1 MLKFGMNFK
10 IFLIC
15 LYLLSISLYGMD
27 IIKDSSGIELLPLSK
42 IYIDKNN
49 KLSLEE
55 IKNKKFSTINK
66 EIFSFGFQPN
76 QALWVKFKLKN
87 QTAKP
92 LTKIIEYA
100 NPLTEDIVFFDKTKQ
115 ILEGSW
121 HISSSRESINPAFTI
136 KLNPYE
142 ERTFYIKAH
151 STISTVIIQLRLWNS
166 KDFNHYA
173 TKHLMLIVLFFTIIG
188 TLLIYNLFI
197 YLFTNDKAYLYYLLY
212 LIAIIL
218 NESTY
223 SGVAQYYFLSP
234 ELTKIVT
241 EYIMLLVAFMIVA
254 IVLFTREFLQTQR
267 FPRFDLLLKSTL
279 YGVPILSL
287 FSCNNFLFTSN
298 IIILFLP
305 IGALIIFIAFY
316 LLYHGVKEAQF
327 YVLGWS
333 LVVVALLIT
342 NLQTLGVIDINHIVK
357 YINDFAFIAE
367 TFLFSIALAHR
378 IKINNNEIIQMQQ
391 SEQQRLQ
398 TLVAQKTHELQISLN
413 KELLLHKELNH
424 RVKNNF
430 QMILSLIKLQTLK
443 SDNESFKKLLST
455 IENRIYSI
463 SYLYSLLQI
472 QNREIDTKIYFQS
485 IISHIQ
491 YGFEKKVKIVY
502 NINYN
507 LPIDELV
514 YCGLI
519 LNELV
524 TNSFKYAFNSR
535 GGELIVSLK
544 ISNNIVN
551 FTIKDN
557 GSKPISSSKSSSSL
571 GLLIIQTLV
580 EEHLGGEF
588 KFIYNRGVKNI
599 ITWKI

>member
-1 MLKFGMNFK
+1 MLKFKMNFK
-10 IFLIC
+10 TFLIYF
-15 LYLLSISLYGMD
+15 YLLSIPLYALD
-27 IIKDSSGIELLPLSK
+27 ITEHNSSVELLPFSQF
-42 IYIDKNN
+42 YIDKSN
-49 KLSLEE
+49 KLSVEE
-55 IKNKKFSTINK
+55 IKKREFSNIKK
-66 EIFSFGFQPN
+66 EIFSFGFHPN
-76 QALWVKFKLKN
+76 QALWVKFKLRN
-87 QTAKP
+87 QTDKP
-92 LTKIIEYA
+92 LRKIIEYA
-100 NPLTEDIVFFDKTKQ
+100 NPLTEDVIFFDKTEQ
-115 ILEGSW
+115 IVEGSW
-121 HISSSRESINPAFTI
+121 HISNSRESINPAFTI

-166 KDFNHYA
+166 KDFNHYT
-173 TKHLMLIVLFFTIIG
+173 TKHLMFIVLFFAIMG

-197 YLFTNDKAYLYYLLY
+197 YLFTNDKAYLYYLFY

-218 NESTY
+218 NELTY

-234 ELTKIVT
+234 ELSKIVT
-241 EYIMLLVAFMIVA
+241 EYIMLLIAFMIVT
-254 IVLFTREFLQTQR
+254 IVLFTREFLNTKH
-267 FPRFDLLLKSTL
+267 FPLFDSLLKSTL

-287 FSCNNFLFTSN
+287 LSCNNFLFTSN
-298 IIILFLP
+298 IIIVFLP
-305 IGALIIFIAFY
+305 IGALILFIAFY

-327 YVLGWS
+327 YVFGWS

-342 NLQTLGVIDINHIVK
+342 NLQTLGIMDINHIVK
-357 YINDFAFIAE
+357 YINDFAFTAE
-367 TFLFSIALAHR
+367 AFLFSIALAHR
-378 IKINNNEIIQMQQ
+378 IKINNNKIIEMQQ

-398 TLVAQKTHELQISLN
+398 TLVTQKTHDLQISLN

-443 SDNESFKKLLST
+443 SDNESLKKLLST

-472 QNREIDTKIYFQS
+472 QNREIDTKTYFQS

-491 YGFEKKVKIVY
+491 YGFEKEVKIVY

-524 TNSFKYAFNSR
+524 TNSFKYAFDSR
-535 GGELIVSLK
+535 GGELIVSLE
-544 ISNNIVN
+544 IFDNSIN
-551 FTIKDN
+551 FTIQDN
-557 GSKPISSSKSSSSL
+557 GSKPISSSKSSNTL

-588 KFIYNRGVKNI
+588 KFTYNRGVKNI
-599 ITWKI
+599 IRWKI